1 MRLVTCLPSDPL
13 FVLAATLLQNTWIKK
28 TKYQLGKV
36 LAVYRVENSRLTSIY
51 EGYKAMISVNGVVN
65 GNELMFFHG
74 TPAAAMDPASPD
86 SIIQTGFL
94 KKYCKSSAGDWQ
106 RFGPGF

>member
-1 MRLVTCLPSDPL
+1 MRLVKCLPSDPL
-13 FVLAATLLQNTWIKK
+13 FVLADTLLRNTWIKK
-28 TKYQLGKV
+28 TTYQLGKV
-36 LAVYRVENSRLTSIY
+36 LAVYKIENLRLTSRY
-51 EGYKAMISVNGVVN
+51 EEHKAKISVDGVVN

-74 TPAAAMDPASPD
+74 CPEAAMDPDNPD